1 MTPINSNS
9 IHDKLSIVFNESDI
23 VEAIEGLKHNSAAGP
38 DKFPANLLYQCRQ
51 TLTKP
56 VCMIWRESMNTGT
69 IPSLCKF
76 ASIIPIHKGKSKAEA
91 KNCRPVALTSLL
103 IKLFEKVVKKHIVS
117 FMNENQLF
125 KNITARFQK
134 WKILFEKQS
143 VLVNGKKSHPSV
155 VLSGLPQ
162 GSVLGPL
169 IFPVPIG
176 DIDEEVV
183 NAFISSFA
191 DDTSAEELVPT
202 YVSDLVQIIET
213 KKVARDLGVQM
224 SDDAT
229 FSFHING
236 LCDKISIK
244 IAWILRTF
252 QTRESIPML
261 SLCKQMVLG
270 DHDYCS
276 QLWHPLAVSETQSL
290 EILQRSFLRQI
301 TETRMLSYWEQL
313 KSFTS
318 TPLKEDEKGT

>member
-23 VEAIEGLKHNSAAGP
+23 VEAIEGLKYNSAAGP
-38 DKFPANLLYQCRQ
+38 DNFPANLLYQCRQ
-51 TLTKP
+51 TLAKP
-56 VCMIWRESMNTGT
+56 MCMIWRESMNTGT

-103 IKLFEKVVKKHIVS
+103 IKLFEKVVRKHIVS

-125 KNITARFQK
+125 NKLQHGFRSGRSCLSQLICHFDRITSVLEDGKFADLIYLDSAKAFDKGIVLGKLKSLGINGRLGRWFQAF
-134 WKILFEKQS
+134 LFNRKQS

-155 VLSGLPQ
+155 VLSGVPQ

-191 DDTSAEELVPT
+191 DDTRAGNSYLSEV
-202 YVSDLVQIIET
+202 
-213 KKVARDLGVQM
+213 
-224 SDDAT
+224 DAV
-229 FSFHING
+229 N
-236 LCDKISIK
+236 LQND
-244 IAWILRTF
+244 LRT
-252 QTRESIPML
+252 IY
-261 SLCKQMVLG
+261 K
-270 DHDYCS
+270 
-276 QLWHPLAVSETQSL
+276 
-290 EILQRSFLRQI
+290 
-301 TETRMLSYWEQL
+301 
-313 KSFTS
+313 
-318 TPLKEDEKGT
+318 